1 MRRTSFSSVTGC
13 VFGLLFLAA
22 APGQAETVDFSGYLY
37 DERTDATFDVYAETQ
52 LLEVT
57 FTYPATSDFRVK
69 VLGQNGQELGDFDL
83 AAEGPVIQI
92 KGGGR
97 FTFVVYTESGGGVW
111 TAFYER

>member
-1 MRRTSFSSVTGC
+1 MRRTLSLSVTGWF
-13 VFGLLFLAA
+13 FGLLFWAA
-22 APGQAETVDFSGYLY
+22 ASGGAETVDFSGYLF
-37 DERTDATFDVYAETQ
+37 DERTDATFDVYAETR

-69 VLGQNGQELGDFDL
+69 VLGESGKELGDFDL
-83 AAEGPVIQI
+83 GAEGPVIQV

-97 FTFVVYTESGGGVW
+97 FTFVVYTESGGGTW